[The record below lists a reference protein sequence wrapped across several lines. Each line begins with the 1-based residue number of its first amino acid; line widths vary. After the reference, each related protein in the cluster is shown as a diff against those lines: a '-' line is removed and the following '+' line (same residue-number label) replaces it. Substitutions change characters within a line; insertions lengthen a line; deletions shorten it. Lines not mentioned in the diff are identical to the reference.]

1 MQQTNQPK
9 SLSVAFT
16 GHRYVSCLAES
27 TVAEDLRI
35 IIRDLYR
42 HGGIRHFY
50 CGMATGFDL
59 LAAEAVLELKE
70 QLPDITLSAVV
81 PYRNQS
87 ERFYPSAKA
96 KYAQLLNKADDV
108 VVLSEEYHS
117 RCFLARNDYMLKR
130 CQLLIAYYD
139 GVSKGGT
146 SYTVNKARK
155 RCMPTINL
163 YRSK

>member
-1 MQQTNQPK
+1 MEQPYWAVSSWVKHSIK
-9 SLSVAFT
+9 SDNYAT
-16 GHRYVSCLAES
+16 DKPTEIRYVSCLAES

-108 VVLSEEYHS
+108 VVL
-117 RCFLARNDYMLKR
+117 RN
-130 CQLLIAYYD
+130 ITAA
-139 GVSKGGT
+139 VSSHAT
-146 SYTVNKARK
+146 
-155 RCMPTINL
+155 TIC
-163 YRSK
+163 SSVVSC